1 MTSTAISAQGSVLA
15 ISGTAGAAK
24 NITAIALGFPTILTS
39 AAHGFANGD
48 IETLAGLTGADA
60 ALLNGQTV
68 VIKNI
73 TTNTFAVD
81 VDTTGKTIAA
91 AGTATPVTW
100 TPIGNLLT
108 FKAFDGQANEIDKTN
123 LSSVAKEFMLGL
135 QDFGHFTFDVDKDF
149 TDPGQLACDTAKRA
163 GTLKNFKLTLPN
175 ARTATFAGYVKNTPL
190 DGGVDQVLKT
200 TGVSIRITGDVVY
213 A

>member
-1 MTSTAISAQGSVLA
+1 MSSTAISAQGSTLA
-15 ISGTAGAAK
+15 VSGSAGTAK
-24 NITAIALGFPTILTS
+24 NITAISLGFPTILTS

-48 IETLAGLTGADA
+48 ILTLAGLTGADA
-60 ALLNGQTV
+60 GVLNGQTV

-73 TTNTFAVD
+73 TANTFAVD
-81 VDTTGKTIAA
+81 VDTTGKTITA

-100 TPIGNLLT
+100 TSIGNLT
-108 FKAFDGQANEIDKTN
+108 SFKGFDGQANEIDKTN
-123 LSSVAKEFMLGL
+123 LSSDAKEFMLGL

-149 TDPGQLACDTAKRA
+149 TDPGQLACDAAKRA
-163 GTLKNFKLTLPN
+163 GSLKQFKLTLPN
-175 ARTATFAGYVKNTPL
+175 AKTATFSGYVKNSPL
-190 DGGVDQVLKT
+190 DGGVDQILKT